1 MSTPSISF
9 HINPGTSVPTV
20 SGEFTVNAVAGSGL
34 GFYGNGFGTSVQ
46 VNNFQERTFITD
58 SSGISQGPEARNVKF
73 VSMTGAILG
82 QETPGSST
90 PIGLNYIPNYLS
102 TLNVRFTHPTTQVRT
117 QNAKVIIYDRNSIAN
132 KASGVSTYGY
142 EVVHTNTSQA
152 VAGSGSGSSWID
164 LTPTGTFLPLRNNPG
179 ISGINPTGNVTGSG
193 LQHDWYLALSASPTG
208 IGSKT
213 QYGLYVSLE
222 YL

>member
-9 HINPGTSVPTV
+9 YVNPGTSVPDI
-20 SGEFTVNAVAGSGL
+20 SGDFNINAAVGSGL

-46 VNNFQERTFITD
+46 VNSFQERTFVTD
-58 SSGISQGPEARNVKF
+58 SSGVTQGHEAKNVKWTAAG
-73 VSMTGAILG
+73 SAILG

-90 PIGLNYIPNYLS
+90 SIPVTGIPNYLS
-102 TLNVRFTHPTTQVRT
+102 TLNIRFTHPTTSVRT

-132 KASGVSTYGY
+132 KASGVSTFAY
-142 EVVHTNTSQA
+142 EVVHPSPFQS
-152 VAGSGSGSSWID
+152 VSGSGSGSW
-164 LTPTGTFLPLRNNPG
+164 TNVTETGTYLPLRNNPG
-179 ISGINPTGNVTGSG
+179 TSGLNPVGNTTGSG
-193 LQHDWYLALSASPTG
+193 TRHDWYVALSASPTG

>member
-1 MSTPSISF
+1 MSTPTISF
-9 HINPGTSVPTV
+9 HINDGTSVPNI
-20 SGEFTVNAVAGSGL
+20 SGAFSINAVAGSGL

-58 SSGISQGPEARNVKF
+58 SSGISQGPEARNVKWTAPG
-73 VSMTGAILG
+73 SAILG

-90 PIGLNYIPNYLS
+90 SLALNNIPNYLS
-102 TLNVRFTHPTTQVRT
+102 TLNIRFTHPTTQVRT
-117 QNAKVIIYDRNSIAN
+117 QNAKVIIYDRNSISN

-142 EVVHTNTSQA
+142 EVVHTSPLQN
-152 VAGSGSGSSWID
+152 VAGSGTGNWYD
-164 LTPTGTFLPLRNNPG
+164 LTPTGTYLPLRNNPG
-179 ISGINPTGNVTGSG
+179 ISGVNPTGNTTGSG
-193 LQHDWYLALSASPTG
+193 LQHDWYVALSASPTG